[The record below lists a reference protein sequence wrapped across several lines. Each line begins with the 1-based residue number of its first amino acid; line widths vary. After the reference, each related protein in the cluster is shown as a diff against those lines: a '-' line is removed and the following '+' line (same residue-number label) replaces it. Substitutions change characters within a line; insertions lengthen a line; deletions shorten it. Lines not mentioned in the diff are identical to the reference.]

1 MAACRRAGRQGGHC
15 NQPLESALAEW
26 AGKLALC
33 SLLDALSMLLARPE
47 PLFSSPTLSDPGS
60 RGVTPH
66 HPSQI
71 HPLFHS
77 RSRSH
82 TRSHTLSHALSLCFS
97 GLHPHDA
104 SLPSTSALFSGC
116 ALWPTM
122 RCAAHSLSS
131 LVSNVPPRA
140 LQHCSTT
147 TRVCFTLHR
156 QKLQVLWLRGEVPQ
170 NRGGIPNARR
180 AHP

>member
-1 MAACRRAGRQGGHC
+1 MAACRPAGRQGGHC

-47 PLFSSPTLSDPGS
+47 PLFSSPTPSDPGS
-60 RGVTPH
+60 RGVTHH
-66 HPSQI
+66 HPSEI
-71 HPLFHS
+71 HPCSTLALAA
-77 RSRSH
+77 
-82 TRSHTLSHALSLCFS
+82 TPAPTLSPMLCRSVSLACIHTM
-97 GLHPHDA
+97 HPYPPPQPC
-104 SLPSTSALFSGC
+104 SLAVHCGP
-116 ALWPTM
+116 
-122 RCAAHSLSS
+122 RCAAQPTRSRPLFPMSR
-131 LVSNVPPRA
+131 PG
-140 LQHCSTT
+140 HCSTT

>member
-15 NQPLESALAEW
+15 SQPLESALAEW

-47 PLFSSPTLSDPGS
+47 PLFSSPTPSDPGS

-77 RSRSH
+77 HTRSH

-97 GLHPHDA
+97 GLIHTMHPHPPPQPC
-104 SLPSTSALFSGC
+104 SLAVHCGP
-116 ALWPTM
+116 
-122 RCAAHSLSS
+122 RCAAQPTPSRPLFPMSRPGHCSIAA
-131 LVSNVPPRA
+131 PPRE
-140 LQHCSTT
+140 
-147 TRVCFTLHR
+147 F
-156 QKLQVLWLRGEVPQ
+156 VLLCIAKSFRFCG
-170 NRGGIPNARR
+170 
-180 AHP
+180 